1 MAGKL
6 AKVSIVCPARDE
18 AALLPQFHE
27 TLFRAIRG
35 LESQHQFEI
44 IYVDDGSTD
53 DTLDKLRAIG
63 DIDPR
68 VRVLSLARPFGK
80 EHALLAGMEHA
91 TGDHVVTLDAD
102 LEHPPELITQLLDGL
117 RGGADAAVGV
127 HARSP
132 LSAWPRRIG
141 RRVLAWCCDVVPP
154 AHSTDYLAL
163 SRRAVDTLLTVPE
176 RHRTLRGLVYWL
188 GLPRVE
194 VPFQPGRRASGKSK
208 TTTAGRLTH
217 GVEHLLAHSRL
228 PLRLATMLGAMSLA
242 VGAFLMLWFPIQGWL
257 RPGTVWF
264 SWCYLIVLLHLL
276 GGGILVGLGILGE
289 YVLRM
294 LEQLKQRP
302 LYVLKY
308 DSKANTPKT
317 LPFAGKEAA

>member
-35 LESQHQFEI
+35 LEAQHQFEI
-44 IYVDDGSTD
+44 IYVDDGSAD
-53 DTLDKLRAIG
+53 ETLDKLRAIA

-68 VRVLSLARPFGK
+68 VRVLALSRPFGK
-80 EHALLAGMEHA
+80 EHALLAGLEHA
-91 TGDHVVTLDAD
+91 TGPIVVTLDAD
-102 LEHPPELITQLLDGL
+102 LEHPPELITQLLDGIQ
-117 RGGADAAVGV
+117 GGADAVVAVQ
-127 HARSP
+127 ARSP

-141 RRVLAWCCDVVPP
+141 RRLLAWCSDVVPP
-154 AHSTDYLAL
+154 ANSTDYMAL
-163 SRRAVDTLLTVPE
+163 SRRAVDTLLTISE
-176 RHRTLRGLVYWL
+176 RHRTLRGLIYWL

-194 VPFQPGRRASGKSK
+194 VPFTPGRRSSGTSK
-208 TTTAGRLTH
+208 TTTSCRLSR
-217 GVEHLLAHSRL
+217 GVEHLFAHSRL
-228 PLRLATMLGAMSLA
+228 PMRVATGLGMMSLA
-242 VGAFLMLWFPIQGWL
+242 VGLFLMFWFPIQGWL

-276 GGGILVGLGILGE
+276 GGGILLGIGVVGE
-289 YVLRM
+289 YLVRV
-294 LEQLKQRP
+294 LEQVKQRP

-308 DSKANTPKT
+308 DSKANTPKL
-317 LPFAGKEAA
+317 LPFAEKDAA